1 MNKVDEIALEWLE
14 QKERVE
20 IEKAK
25 LEAVT
30 DKISELPEFA
40 ANSQN
45 DYGSQKTAFGDNYR
59 IKFTRPTTTT
69 WDATKLKDLDYP
81 EVIEYVPKVLTTK
94 LKQLPQGDQDKIN
107 SCSTV
112 NIFNQQTSNLL
123 KPRIKI
129 ETKPLEEDL
138 GADL

>member
-1 MNKVDEIALEWLE
+1 MNIDTIALEWLE
-14 QKERVE
+14 QKEKLE

-25 LEAVT
+25 LESIT

-69 WDATKLKDLDYP
+69 WDSTKLKNLDYP
-81 EVIEYVPKVLTTK
+81 EVIEFVPKVLSSK
-94 LKQLPQGDQDKIN
+94 LKQLPQEDQDKIN
-107 SCSTV
+107 SCSIV
-112 NIFNQQTSNLL
+112 NIFNKQTSNLL

-129 ETKPLEEDL
+129 EPNPPEEDI
-138 GADL
+138 ASDV

>member
-1 MNKVDEIALEWLE
+1 MNIDTIALEWLE
-14 QKERVE
+14 QKEKLE

-25 LEAVT
+25 LESIT

-69 WDATKLKDLDYP
+69 WDSTKLKNLDYP
-81 EVIEYVPKVLTTK
+81 EAIEFVPKVLSSK
-94 LKQLPQGDQDKIN
+94 LKQLPQEDQDKIN

-112 NIFNQQTSNLL
+112 NIFNKQTSNLL

-129 ETKPLEEDL
+129 EPNPPEEDI
-138 GADL
+138 ASDV